1 MSSRDAQCSATLLL
15 IKLHRTIVE
24 PMFDMEVP
32 PPPIAAPP
40 EEVIDCLVEDRR
52 GVAEPVRWSWNCAG

>member
-40 EEVIDCLVEDRR
+40 EEVIDCLVEDT
-52 GVAEPVRWSWNCAG
+52 PL